1 MTTEEENYRDVQN
14 TKISESYKGIL
25 RITNV
30 SDVDP
35 SEDTYDNVNLYSLDE
50 VDNTPY
56 LIDGFTYSTPVLNGK
71 SIRYSSIDS
80 LKNNRIPVTDSYGN
94 YLNWNISKT
103 GLTIGS
109 DIFNSNSS
117 LVFETK
123 TITTQNASLSDI
135 LIDKNS
141 YKLSFEPHEK
151 LENGSVLMV
160 TSKENDTYKITTY
173 NLNKFITDK
182 LKEFDDSKEIAQIPT
197 GTVIQYY
204 SDGLGDLEND
214 YLVCDGSIC
223 SVGFN
228 NKKYFDLFF
237 MIGYTYTDTKE
248 NKDKDFQN
256 DILELLAF
264 DVIYDCF
271 QNYKGETPITVDYV
285 NNTLRNSKIPES
297 YIFNLLYFD
306 ETDENEYFMYN
317 GEKMGKEVN
326 TLESIVESEK
336 VQKFISMM
344 MNGEEVN
351 NNVEFSYSFQVPQ
364 MNYTT
369 TTYIGSK
376 NGDEVF
382 SEWRIDDN
390 DFIIPHR
397 HFIAVSQGNAHR
409 VNDDTYT
416 ILFKQYNINFTD
428 KITGEKESYNV
439 DTEEYNFRP
448 LSSDRILV
456 GEHCDFDIDT
466 PSSFDIYNDSYI
478 LRDIP
483 MQLTTTYKINSN
495 SLFTRGINKTIPSKT
510 LYGGFNTLTLEDNEP
525 NRGLSGDAIFDG
537 NLKEDIK
544 AELNKECFNGNI
556 FFTMENIASLPL
568 IKI

>member
-1 MTTEEENYRDVQN
+1 MTTSESSEYSEYRDVQD

-30 SDVDP
+30 SDVNP

-71 SIRYSSIDS
+71 SIRYSSTDS

-123 TITTQNASLSDI
+123 TITTKNASLSEI
-135 LIDKNS
+135 FIDKNS

-151 LENGSVLMV
+151 LEKGSVLMV
-160 TSKENDTYKITTY
+160 TSKENDTYKITTH
-173 NLNKFITDK
+173 NLNKFIADK

-197 GTVIQYY
+197 GTVIQHY
-204 SDGLGDLEND
+204 SDALIKELEDD

-256 DILELLAF
+256 DILELLAY

-285 NNTLRNSKIPES
+285 NNTLRNSKISES

-317 GEKMGKEVN
+317 GEKIGKEVN

-336 VQKFISMM
+336 V
-344 MNGEEVN
+344 
-351 NNVEFSYSFQVPQ
+351 
-364 MNYTT
+364 
-369 TTYIGSK
+369 
-376 NGDEVF
+376 
-382 SEWRIDDN
+382 
-390 DFIIPHR
+390 
-397 HFIAVSQGNAHR
+397 
-409 VNDDTYT
+409 
-416 ILFKQYNINFTD
+416 
-428 KITGEKESYNV
+428 
-439 DTEEYNFRP
+439 
-448 LSSDRILV
+448 
-456 GEHCDFDIDT
+456 
-466 PSSFDIYNDSYI
+466 
-478 LRDIP
+478 
-483 MQLTTTYKINSN
+483 
-495 SLFTRGINKTIPSKT
+495 
-510 LYGGFNTLTLEDNEP
+510 
-525 NRGLSGDAIFDG
+525 
-537 NLKEDIK
+537 
-544 AELNKECFNGNI
+544 
-556 FFTMENIASLPL
+556 
-568 IKI
+568 

>member
-173 NLNKFITDK
+173 NLNKFIADK

-197 GTVIQYY
+197 GTVIHHY

-237 MIGYTYTDTKE
+237 MIGYTYTESKE

-256 DILELLAF
+256 DILELLAY
-264 DVIYDCF
+264 DVIYDC
-271 QNYKGETPITVDYV
+271 I
-285 NNTLRNSKIPES
+285 
-297 YIFNLLYFD
+297 
-306 ETDENEYFMYN
+306 
-317 GEKMGKEVN
+317 
-326 TLESIVESEK
+326 
-336 VQKFISMM
+336 
-344 MNGEEVN
+344 
-351 NNVEFSYSFQVPQ
+351 
-364 MNYTT
+364 
-369 TTYIGSK
+369 
-376 NGDEVF
+376 
-382 SEWRIDDN
+382 
-390 DFIIPHR
+390 
-397 HFIAVSQGNAHR
+397 
-409 VNDDTYT
+409 
-416 ILFKQYNINFTD
+416 
-428 KITGEKESYNV
+428 
-439 DTEEYNFRP
+439 
-448 LSSDRILV
+448 
-456 GEHCDFDIDT
+456 
-466 PSSFDIYNDSYI
+466 
-478 LRDIP
+478 
-483 MQLTTTYKINSN
+483 
-495 SLFTRGINKTIPSKT
+495 
-510 LYGGFNTLTLEDNEP
+510 
-525 NRGLSGDAIFDG
+525 
-537 NLKEDIK
+537 
-544 AELNKECFNGNI
+544 
-556 FFTMENIASLPL
+556 
-568 IKI
+568 